1 MHQIEVK
8 TYAAV
13 INVLVLLG

>member
-1 MHQIEVK
+1 MM

-13 INVLVLLG
+13 MR

>member
-1 MHQIEVK
+1 M

-13 INVLVLLG
+13 IKH